1 MMLLMSI
8 PMMGQERKPK
18 DPDHATYV
26 IKGVK
31 HNDVRGD
38 RMVYWL
44 DNVIEKNIW
53 FEKQNMYSGVVNENT
68 QKVSFV
74 FKHADTRNPNKFND
88 RIILWR
94 KDKDGVWRQ
103 DAEKTENRQEF
114 QKEKIMSIMLVL
126 DCSGS
131 MTEDG
136 SDNFSV
142 MQSAVLDFLSLL
154 YNRSNKVGNIHVG
167 VIGFNTTKYADLHT
181 LEPLPLNVQ
190 NYSRIYN
197 YINNLQS
204 VKESGTAY
212 YYSLDKAVD
221 VLEKHYNSL
230 SRQDLFSG
238 ASIVGFSDGKDNLS
252 MDIKKRI
259 VSTDQY
265 LEHLQVSSNFCG
277 RKIGSQQLDLH
288 AVCFL
293 GKNVDN
299 AEWKS
304 MLGDTRS
311 IFNCTNEDRVK
322 SVTNINALKAEFENI
337 ANGLIDK
344 HMDLVC
350 QVPAAIVGD
359 VAWTI
364 EEYDYIK
371 PAPVVVEKPKKARR
385 PIWFGLS
392 LDLGTHSFTKEETSS
407 SSVFVGYDYWGDPV
421 YSTSSST
428 YEYESSAIYLGMTL
442 DFAISLN
449 NRFAIGPT
457 ASIGMI
463 DFEELRLMLGPL
475 AKFTFDNNSAILA
488 SLSLG
493 VMEEFAVELRAGYK
507 FKSPFYITAAAH
519 FGAGSGVGIGVG
531 WSFGGKR

>member
-1 MMLLMSI
+1 MSL

-31 HNDVRGD
+31 HNDVKGD
-38 RMVYWL
+38 RIVYWL
-44 DNVIEKNIW
+44 DNVMGKNIW
-53 FEKQNMYSGVVNENT
+53 FDKQNTYSGAADENT
-68 QKVSFV
+68 QKVSF
-74 FKHADTRNPNKFND
+74 FFRHADTRNPNKFND
-88 RIILWR
+88 KIILWR

-103 DAEKTENRQEF
+103 DAEKTENRHEF
-114 QKEKIMSIMLVL
+114 QKEKIMSVMLVL

-136 SDNFSV
+136 SNNFAI
-142 MQSAVLDFLSLL
+142 MQTAVLDFLDLL
-154 YNRSNKVGNIHVG
+154 YTRSNKMGNIHVG
-167 VIGFNTTKYADLHT
+167 VIGFNTTKYADAHT
-181 LEPLPLNVQ
+181 LEPLPLNEQ

-197 YINNLQS
+197 YIDNLQS
-204 VKESGTAY
+204 IRESGTAY

-221 VLEKHYNSL
+221 VLERHYNKL

-252 MDIKKRI
+252 MDVKKRI

-265 LEHLQVSSNFCG
+265 LDTLRVASNFCA
-277 RKIGSQQLDLH
+277 RKIGGQQLDLH

-293 GKNVDN
+293 GKNVDKE
-299 AEWKS
+299 EWNT
-304 MLGDTRS
+304 MLDDTRS
-311 IFNCTNEDRVK
+311 IFNCTNENRVK
-322 SVTNINALKAEFENI
+322 SVRDINALKKEFVDI

-350 QVPAAIVGD
+350 QVPAAIIGD

-371 PAPVVVEKPKKARR
+371 PAPVVVDEPKRERR
-385 PIWFGLS
+385 SLWFGVG
-392 LDLGTHSFTKEETSS
+392 LDFGTRSYTTYKTYTQQQI
-407 SSVFVGYDYWGDPV
+407 VGYDYWGDPI
-421 YSTSSST
+421 YSETYNSS
-428 YEYESSAIYLGMTL
+428 EESGSALYFGMTL

-449 NRFAIGPT
+449 NKFAIGPT
-457 ASIGMI
+457 ASIGMV
-463 DFEELRLMLGPL
+463 DLDELRLMVGPL
-475 AKFTFDNNSAILA
+475 AKFTFPNNSAILA

-493 VMEEFAVELRAGYK
+493 VMSDFAVELRAGYK
-507 FKSPFYITAAAH
+507 FKSPLYITGAVN
-519 FGAGSGVGIGVG
+519 FGDNVGFGLGIG
-531 WSFGGKR
+531 WSFGGKL